1 MCEAV
6 FRQTM
11 SRAQAMKIAQK
22 KGDWLWN
29 LVFRSQPL
37 SELRLMYIE
46 YVLLEMETTAAPGV
60 FRKLLANGSG
70 KPLVKKLRVL
80 VNGTTGG
87 VALVSDLPQMEDRDF
102 TDEDYV
108 QTSSFS
114 EAEAVRK
121 AKMLAHKISHRTLGG
136 MHTAEVVEFKPV
148 YRPFWVAFYGEVK
161 EGNRVRYIT
170 IPADNGRNSRA
181 R

>member
-6 FRQTM
+6 FRQVM
-11 SRAQAMKIAQK
+11 PRAQALKIAQK
-22 KGDWLWN
+22 KGDWLWD
-29 LVFRSQPL
+29 LIFCSKPL
-37 SELRLMYIE
+37 TELRLMYIE
-46 YVLLEMETTAAPGV
+46 YVLLEMETTAAPSLIQ
-60 FRKLLANGSG
+60 KLLANGNT

-87 VALVSDLPQMEDRDF
+87 VALVSDLPQIEEKEF

-108 QTSSFS
+108 QYSSFL
-114 EAEAVRK
+114 EEEAVKK

-136 MHTAEVVEFKPV
+136 MHTVEVVEFRSI

-161 EGNRVRYIT
+161 EGNRARYIT
-170 IPADNGRNSRA
+170 IPADNGKNSRA